1 MLGVPKNSYEFVEK
15 VQCRSCRNGQY
26 SMDAVHFFP
35 RGQSKYAEN
44 WNKILTLEFQFL
56 KMKIY

>member
-1 MLGVPKNSYEFVEK
+1 MSELFYF
-15 VQCRSCRNGQY
+15 QY
-26 SMDAVHFFP
+26 SMDAVHFFS

-56 KMKIY
+56 KMKMY